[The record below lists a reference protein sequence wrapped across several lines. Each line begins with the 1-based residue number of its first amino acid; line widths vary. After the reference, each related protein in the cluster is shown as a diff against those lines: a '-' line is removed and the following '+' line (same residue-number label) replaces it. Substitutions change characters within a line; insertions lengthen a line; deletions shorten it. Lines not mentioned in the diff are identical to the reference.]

1 MLNLEDNSIRTA
13 ACGTMR
19 KMETRL
25 QDPVAYSMV
34 LSDERIPLNE
44 LLGQPVQ
51 LAHTGR
57 IFCVHC
63 GRKTNKSFNQGYC
76 YPCFRKLAQC
86 DSCIIHPEKCHFDQG
101 TCREPDWG
109 ERVCMRDHI
118 VYLANSSGLK
128 VGITRSVQVPTRWID
143 QGATQALAIIR
154 VRSRMQSGYLE
165 VLFKQEVADK
175 TNWRDMLK
183 GTAEP
188 LDLLAEKDRLIELC
202 QSGID
207 DLSERFGI
215 FAVSVLKGL
224 EPVEIRY
231 PVRKHPEKLNSLN
244 FEKDPVVGGILQG
257 IKGQYLIFDQGVI
270 NLRRFAGFEVE
281 LRLSS

>member
-1 MLNLEDNSIRTA
+1 MLDLQDNALRTV

-25 QDPVAYSMV
+25 EDPVAYSMV
-34 LSDERIPLNE
+34 LSDERVPLNDS
-44 LLGQPVQ
+44 LGEHVQ
-51 LAHTGR
+51 LVHTGR
-57 IFCVHC
+57 IICVHC

-188 LDLLAEKDRLIELC
+188 LDLLAEKERLVELC
-202 QSGID
+202 KSGID
-207 DLSERFGI
+207 DLAERFGF
-215 FAVSVLKGL
+215 FAISVLTGL
-224 EPVEIRY
+224 DPVEIRY
-231 PVRKHPEKLNSLN
+231 PVLNYPEKLNSFN
-244 FEKDPVVGGILQG
+244 FEKEPTVGGILQG

-270 NLRRFAGFEVE
+270 NLRRFAGYEVE
-281 LRLSS
+281 LRLLS

>member
-1 MLNLEDNSIRTA
+1 MLDLEENALQTRA
-13 ACGTMR
+13 GGVMR
-19 KMETRL
+19 KMLTRL
-25 QDPVAYSMV
+25 DDPVRYSMS
-34 LSDERIPLNE
+34 LSGEQTPLNE
-44 LLGQPVQ
+44 WLGQPVQ
-51 LAHTGR
+51 LHHTGR

-63 GRKTNKSFNQGYC
+63 GRKTGKSFNQGFC

-86 DSCIIHPEKCHFDQG
+86 DSCIIHPERCHFDQG

-154 VRSRMQSGYLE
+154 VRSRMQSGHLE
-165 VLFKQEVADK
+165 VLFKERVADK

-183 GTAEP
+183 GVAEP
-188 LDLLAEKDRLIELC
+188 IDLLAERDRLVEAARE
-202 QSGID
+202 GID
-207 DLSERFGI
+207 ELARRFGF
-215 FAVSVLKGL
+215 FAITVLNGL
-224 EPVEIRY
+224 EPVRIRY
-231 PVRKHPEKLNSLN
+231 PVLEYPTKPNALN
-244 FEKDPVVGGILQG
+244 FDKEPTVGGILKG

-270 NLRRFAGFEVE
+270 NLRRFAGYEVE
-281 LRLSS
+281 LCVST